1 MRPEVA
7 FVVKLICTAQ
17 LRTVG
22 DEVQME
28 KCLVGDTG
36 VEVIVSRI
44 LQVRP
49 ADVKRHV
56 LA

>member
-7 FVVKLICTAQ
+7 FVVKLICTAK

-36 VEVIVSRI
+36 VEVIVSRL